1 MKNIRVL
8 IADDHAIVRHGLCA
22 LLGTERGIEVV
33 GEAKD
38 GNEAVAR
45 TKQLAP
51 DVVIM
56 DIVMPRKD
64 GVEATV
70 EIRATVPSTKIVV
83 LTSFGTS
90 DKISRAIEAGATG
103 ALMKTAED
111 RELLSAIRTVTNG
124 GRVISPAVRKL
135 ISTDPP
141 APELTPR
148 QLEILQAMAR
158 GLTNK
163 DIAKMFGIRTDGV
176 NEHVL
181 AILAKLGAANRT
193 EAVAIALRKQLISNC
208 IF

>member
-64 GVEATV
+64 GVEATA
-70 EIRATVPSTKIVV
+70 EIRAAVPSAKIVV

-111 RELLSAIRTVTNG
+111 RELLSAIRTVANG

-193 EAVAIALRKQLISNC
+193 EAVATAIRKQLIRL
-208 IF
+208 

>member
-64 GVEATV
+64 GVEATE
-70 EIRATVPSTKIVV
+70 EIRAAVPSAKIVV

-111 RELLSAIRTVTNG
+111 RELLSAIRTVANG

-148 QLEILQAMAR
+148 QAEILQAMAR

-163 DIAKMFGIRTDGV
+163 DIAKMFSIRTDGV

-193 EAVAIALRKQLISNC
+193 EAVATAIRKQLIRL
-208 IF
+208 

>member
-38 GNEAVAR
+38 GNEAVTR

-51 DVVIM
+51 DVVVM

-64 GVEATV
+64 GVEATE
-70 EIRATVPSTKIVV
+70 EIRAAVPSAKIVV

-111 RELLSAIRTVTNG
+111 RELLSAIRTVASG

-163 DIAKMFGIRTDGV
+163 DIAKMFSIRTDGV

-193 EAVAIALRKQLISNC
+193 EAVATAIRKQLIRL
-208 IF
+208 

>member
-64 GVEATV
+64 GVEATE
-70 EIRATVPSTKIVV
+70 EIRAAAPSAKIVV

-111 RELLSAIRTVTNG
+111 RELLSAIRTVASG

-163 DIAKMFGIRTDGV
+163 DIAKMFSIRTDGV

-193 EAVAIALRKQLISNC
+193 EAVATAIRKQLIRL
-208 IF
+208 

>member
-1 MKNIRVL
+1 MLTRS
-8 IADDHAIVRHGLCA
+8 
-22 LLGTERGIEVV
+22 
-33 GEAKD
+33 
-38 GNEAVAR
+38 GNC
-45 TKQLAP
+45 
-51 DVVIM
+51 I
-56 DIVMPRKD
+56 PRKLQNPAD
-64 GVEATV
+64 TEVGA
-70 EIRATVPSTKIVV
+70 VPSAKIVV

-103 ALMKTAED
+103 ALLKTAED
-111 RELLSAIRTVTNG
+111 RELISTIRTVANG
-124 GRVISPAVRKL
+124 GRVISSAVRKL

-163 DIAKMFGIRTDGV
+163 DIANMFGIRTDGV

-193 EAVAIALRKQLISNC
+193 EAVATAIRKQLIRL
-208 IF
+208 

>member
-1 MKNIRVL
+1 MKNLKVL

-64 GVEATV
+64 GVEATE
-70 EIRATVPSTKIVV
+70 EIRAAVPSAKIVV

-111 RELLSAIRTVTNG
+111 RELLSAIRTVASG

-163 DIAKMFGIRTDGV
+163 DIAKMFSIRTDGV

-193 EAVAIALRKQLISNC
+193 EAVATAIRKQLIRP
-208 IF
+208 

>member
-70 EIRATVPSTKIVV
+70 EIRAAVPSAKIVV

-90 DKISRAIEAGATG
+90 DKISRAIEVGATG

-111 RELLSAIRTVTNG
+111 RELLSAIRTVANG

>member
-64 GVEATV
+64 GVEATE
-70 EIRATVPSTKIVV
+70 EIRAAVPSAKIVV

-111 RELLSAIRTVTNG
+111 RELLSAIRTVASG

-163 DIAKMFGIRTDGV
+163 DIAGLFGIRTDGV

-193 EAVAIALRKQLISNC
+193 EAVATAIRKQLIRP
-208 IF
+208 

>member
-64 GVEATV
+64 GVEATE
-70 EIRATVPSTKIVV
+70 EIRAAVPSAKIVV

-111 RELLSAIRTVTNG
+111 RELLSAIRTVASG

-193 EAVAIALRKQLISNC
+193 EAVATAIRKQLIRP
-208 IF
+208 

>member
-45 TKQLAP
+45 TKHLAP
-51 DVVIM
+51 DVVVM

-64 GVEATV
+64 GVEATE
-70 EIRATVPSTKIVV
+70 EIRAAVPSAKIVV

-111 RELLSAIRTVTNG
+111 RELLSAIRTVASG

-163 DIAKMFGIRTDGV
+163 DIAKMFSIRTDGV

-193 EAVAIALRKQLISNC
+193 EAVATAIRKQLIRP
-208 IF
+208 

>member
-70 EIRATVPSTKIVV
+70 EIRAAVPSAKIVV

-111 RELLSAIRTVTNG
+111 RELLSAIRTVANG

-163 DIAKMFGIRTDGV
+163 DIAKMFRIRTDGV

-193 EAVAIALRKQLISNC
+193 EAVAIALRKQLIRP
-208 IF
+208 

>member
-22 LLGTERGIEVV
+22 LLGTEHGIEVV

-45 TKQLAP
+45 AKHLAP
-51 DVVIM
+51 DVVVM

-70 EIRATVPSTKIVV
+70 EIRAAVPSAKIVV

-111 RELLSAIRTVTNG
+111 RELLSAIRTVASG

-163 DIAKMFGIRTDGV
+163 DIAKMFSIRTDGV

-193 EAVAIALRKQLISNC
+193 EAVATAIRKQLIRL
-208 IF
+208 

>member
-45 TKQLAP
+45 TTQLAP

-56 DIVMPRKD
+56 DIAMPRKD
-64 GVEATV
+64 GVEATAAT
-70 EIRATVPSTKIVV
+70 RAAVPSARIVV

-111 RELLSAIRTVTNG
+111 RELLSAIRTVASG

-163 DIAKMFGIRTDGV
+163 DIAKMFSIRTDGV

-193 EAVAIALRKQLISNC
+193 AAVATAIRKQLIRP
-208 IF
+208 

>member
-64 GVEATV
+64 GVEATA
-70 EIRATVPSTKIVV
+70 EIRAAVPSAKIVV

-111 RELLSAIRTVTNG
+111 RELLSAIRTVASG

-163 DIAKMFGIRTDGV
+163 DIAKMFSIRTDGV

-193 EAVAIALRKQLISNC
+193 EAVATAIRKQLIRL
-208 IF
+208 

>member
-64 GVEATV
+64 GVEATA
-70 EIRATVPSTKIVV
+70 EIRAAVPSAKIVV

-111 RELLSAIRTVTNG
+111 RELISAIRTVASG

-163 DIAKMFGIRTDGV
+163 DIAKMFSIRTDGV

-193 EAVAIALRKQLISNC
+193 EAVATAIRKQLIRP
-208 IF
+208 

>member
-64 GVEATV
+64 GVEATE
-70 EIRATVPSTKIVV
+70 EIRAAVPSAKIVV

-111 RELLSAIRTVTNG
+111 RELLSAIRTVASG

-163 DIAKMFGIRTDGV
+163 DIAKMFSIRTDGV

-193 EAVAIALRKQLISNC
+193 EAVATAIRKQLIRL
-208 IF
+208 

>member
-1 MKNIRVL
+1 MKNIKVL

-22 LLGTERGIEVV
+22 LLGTEHGIEVV

-64 GVEATV
+64 GVEATE
-70 EIRATVPSTKIVV
+70 EIRAAVPSAKIVV

-111 RELLSAIRTVTNG
+111 RELLSAIRTVASG

-193 EAVAIALRKQLISNC
+193 EAVATAIRKQLIRL
-208 IF
+208 

>member
-64 GVEATV
+64 GVEATE
-70 EIRATVPSTKIVV
+70 EIRAAVPSAKIVV

-111 RELLSAIRTVTNG
+111 RELLSAIRTVASG

-163 DIAKMFGIRTDGV
+163 DIAKMFSIRTDGV

-193 EAVAIALRKQLISNC
+193 EAVATAVRKQLVRI
-208 IF
+208 

>member
-22 LLGTERGIEVV
+22 LLGTEHGIEVV

-45 TKQLAP
+45 AKHLAP
-51 DVVIM
+51 DVVVM

-64 GVEATV
+64 GVEATA
-70 EIRATVPSTKIVV
+70 EIRAAVPSAKIVV

-111 RELLSAIRTVTNG
+111 RELLSAIRTVANG

-193 EAVAIALRKQLISNC
+193 EAVATAIRKQLIRL
-208 IF
+208 

>member
-1 MKNIRVL
+1 MKNIKVL

-22 LLGTERGIEVV
+22 LLNTEHGIEVV

-70 EIRATVPSTKIVV
+70 EIRAAVPSAKIVV

-111 RELLSAIRTVTNG
+111 RELLSAIRTVANG

-193 EAVAIALRKQLISNC
+193 EAVATAIRKQLIRL
-208 IF
+208 

>member
-70 EIRATVPSTKIVV
+70 EIRAAVPSTKIVV

-111 RELLSAIRTVTNG
+111 RELLSAIRTVANG

-163 DIAKMFGIRTDGV
+163 DIAKMFSIRTDGV

-193 EAVAIALRKQLISNC
+193 EAVATAIRKQLIRL
-208 IF
+208 

>member
-22 LLGTERGIEVV
+22 LLGTEHGIEVV

-45 TKQLAP
+45 AKHLAP
-51 DVVIM
+51 DVVVM

-64 GVEATV
+64 GVEATAA
-70 EIRATVPSTKIVV
+70 IHAAVPDSKIVI
-83 LTSFGTS
+83 LTSFETS
-90 DKISRAIEAGATG
+90 DKIARAIDAGATG
-103 ALMKTAED
+103 ALMKSADD
-111 RELLSAIRTVTNG
+111 RELVSTIRSVATG
-124 GRVISPAVRKL
+124 ARAISPAVRKL
-135 ISTDPP
+135 LAADPP
-141 APELTPR
+141 APKLTSR
-148 QLEILQAMAR
+148 KLEILQAMSR

-176 NEHVL
+176 NEHVI

-193 EAVAIALRKQLISNC
+193 EAVATAVRKQLVRI
-208 IF
+208 

>member
-1 MKNIRVL
+1 MVKNIRVL

-64 GVEATV
+64 GVEATE
-70 EIRATVPSTKIVV
+70 EIRAAVPSAKIVV

-111 RELLSAIRTVTNG
+111 RELLSAIRTVASG

-193 EAVAIALRKQLISNC
+193 EAVATAIRKQLIRL
-208 IF
+208 

>member
-64 GVEATV
+64 GVEATE
-70 EIRATVPSTKIVV
+70 EIRAAVPSAKIVV

-111 RELLSAIRTVTNG
+111 RELLSAIRTVASG

-193 EAVAIALRKQLISNC
+193 EAVATAIRKQLIRL
-208 IF
+208 

>member
-70 EIRATVPSTKIVV
+70 EIRAAVPSTKIVV

-111 RELLSAIRTVTNG
+111 RELLSAIRMVANG

-193 EAVAIALRKQLISNC
+193 EAVAIALRKQLISN
-208 IF
+208 

>member
-8 IADDHAIVRHGLCA
+8 IADDHAIVRYGLSA

-33 GEAKD
+33 GEAKN
-38 GNEAVAR
+38 GIEAVAR
-45 TKQLAP
+45 TKQLVP

-70 EIRATVPSTKIVV
+70 EIRAAVPSAKIVV

-111 RELLSAIRTVTNG
+111 RELLSAIRTVANG

-193 EAVAIALRKQLISNC
+193 EAVATAIRKQLIK
-208 IF
+208 I

>member
-1 MKNIRVL
+1 MKNIKVL

-51 DVVIM
+51 DVVVM

-64 GVEATV
+64 GVEATA
-70 EIRATVPSTKIVV
+70 EIRAAVPSAKIVV

-111 RELLSAIRTVTNG
+111 RELLSAIRTVANG

-163 DIAKMFGIRTDGV
+163 DIAKMFSIRTDGV

-193 EAVAIALRKQLISNC
+193 EAVAIALRKQLIR
-208 IF
+208 I

>member
-64 GVEATV
+64 GVEATM
-70 EIRATVPSTKIVV
+70 EIRAAVPSAKIVV

-103 ALMKTAED
+103 ALLKTAED
-111 RELLSAIRTVTNG
+111 RELISTIRTVANG

-163 DIAKMFGIRTDGV
+163 DIAKMFSIRTDGV

-193 EAVAIALRKQLISNC
+193 EAVATAIRKQLIRL
-208 IF
+208 

>member
-38 GNEAVAR
+38 GNEAVER

-70 EIRATVPSTKIVV
+70 EIRAAVPSAKIVV

-111 RELLSAIRTVTNG
+111 RELLSAIRTVANG

-193 EAVAIALRKQLISNC
+193 EAVAIALRKQLIR
-208 IF
+208 I

>member
-22 LLGTERGIEVV
+22 LLGTEHGIEVV

-45 TKQLAP
+45 AKHLAP
-51 DVVIM
+51 DVVVM

-70 EIRATVPSTKIVV
+70 EIRAAVPSAKIVV

-111 RELLSAIRTVTNG
+111 RELLSAIRTVASG

-163 DIAKMFGIRTDGV
+163 DIAKMFSIRTDGV

-193 EAVAIALRKQLISNC
+193 EAVATAIRKQLIRP
-208 IF
+208 

>member
-22 LLGTERGIEVV
+22 LLGTEHGIEVV

-70 EIRATVPSTKIVV
+70 EIRAAVPSAKIVV

-90 DKISRAIEAGATG
+90 DMISRAIEAGATG

-111 RELLSAIRTVTNG
+111 RELLSAIRTVASG

-193 EAVAIALRKQLISNC
+193 EAVATAIRKQLIRL
-208 IF
+208 

>member
-64 GVEATV
+64 GVEATE
-70 EIRATVPSTKIVV
+70 EIRAAAPSAKIVV

-111 RELLSAIRTVTNG
+111 RELLSTIRTVASG

-163 DIAKMFGIRTDGV
+163 DIAKMFSIRTDGV

-193 EAVAIALRKQLISNC
+193 EAVATAIRKQLIRP
-208 IF
+208 

>member
-64 GVEATV
+64 GVEATE
-70 EIRATVPSTKIVV
+70 EIRAAVPSAKIVV

-90 DKISRAIEAGATG
+90 DMISRAIEAGATG

-111 RELLSAIRTVTNG
+111 RELLSTIRTVASG

-163 DIAKMFGIRTDGV
+163 DIAKMFSIRTDGV

-193 EAVAIALRKQLISNC
+193 EAVATAIRKQLIRP
-208 IF
+208 

>member
-51 DVVIM
+51 NVVIM

-64 GVEATV
+64 GVEATE
-70 EIRATVPSTKIVV
+70 EIRAAVPSAKIVV

-111 RELLSAIRTVTNG
+111 RELLSAIRTVASG

-163 DIAKMFGIRTDGV
+163 DIAKMFSIRTDGV

-193 EAVAIALRKQLISNC
+193 EAVATAIRKQLIRP
-208 IF
+208 